1 MKFKRHKVTKDD
13 WLVVLV
19 GILLGVILI
28 WFSSVFGLD
37 LIKRVWSSFLI
48 IYCFSYFIG
57 VVVNRIFKLH
67 KWKTYFLCSYLWN
80 YSCDWCYYRFDLWYI

>member
-28 WFSSVFGLD
+28 WFVS
-37 LIKRVWSSFLI
+37 
-48 IYCFSYFIG
+48 
-57 VVVNRIFKLH
+57 
-67 KWKTYFLCSYLWN
+67 TP
-80 YSCDWCYYRFDLWYI
+80 

>member
-1 MKFKRHKVTKDD
+1 MEVGKMKFKRHKVTKDD

-48 IYCFSYFIG
+48 IYCFGSLSKRTDAKILIIIYYYF
-57 VVVNRIFKLH
+57 
-67 KWKTYFLCSYLWN
+67 
-80 YSCDWCYYRFDLWYI
+80 